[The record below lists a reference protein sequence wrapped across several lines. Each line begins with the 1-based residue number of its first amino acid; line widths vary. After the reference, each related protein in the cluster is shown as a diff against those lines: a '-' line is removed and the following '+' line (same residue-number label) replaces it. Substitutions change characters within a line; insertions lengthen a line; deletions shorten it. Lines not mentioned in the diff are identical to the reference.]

1 MSFNQQQAKPALRL
15 TQCAPPNWP
24 VSSGRKHT
32 HCANPHSNNRSTQTN
47 PAISRLSAS
56 PTPGNVPRHPNLA
69 RGVRETYTF
78 AAFHHHLKMLRCG
91 QSERPFAATA
101 KSARGELTDCGQTG
115 LMHVRLLL
123 TQHLSAVA
131 AMFMLRCSLRRGSGR
146 SKLQSRWISN
156 RPFAASCSSSH
167 IADKG

>member
-1 MSFNQQQAKPALRL
+1 VRTSVPI
-15 TQCAPPNWP
+15 P
-24 VSSGRKHT
+24 VNASK
-32 HCANPHSNNRSTQTN
+32 RS
-47 PAISRLSAS
+47 
-56 PTPGNVPRHPNLA
+56 
-69 RGVRETYTF
+69 
-78 AAFHHHLKMLRCG
+78 K
-91 QSERPFAATA
+91 
-101 KSARGELTDCGQTG
+101 LTDAAAGTFLHAFAHETNVKPEGEWRQCGQTG

-167 IADKG
+167 IADKPVIHHFILKDHFLKNGSSLGYLLLMLGCVDVLIKLEALRSLQSLLQSHLG